1 MFTSPQRPD
10 EKLILGLINM
20 ARRSFGDTMPEN
32 DVREVLARKGTLF
45 VAIDSK
51 DEPVGFANTEYAKP
65 IVHLSGGV
73 VGPEHQGNG
82 LYTLLTLTRLCNGIS
97 QGCYIVTTHTQNPVI
112 EYTIANSLKMLVR
125 SGDIRNFDL
134 LHRLAPNRYGRMLT
148 KAMPHSKDES
158 INRMYGKLN
167 YARGDAYELLFVTGV
182 VR

>member
-1 MFTSPQRPD
+1 
-10 EKLILGLINM
+10 
-20 ARRSFGDTMPEN
+20 MPEK

-45 VAIDSK
+45 VALDSK

-73 VGPEHQGNG
+73 VGPDHQGNG
-82 LYTLLTLTRLCNGIS
+82 LYALLTLTRLCNGIS

-112 EYTIANSLKMLVR
+112 EYTIANSLKMLVNL
-125 SGDIRNFDL
+125 GNIGNFEL
-134 LHRLAPNRYGRMLT
+134 LRRLTPNRYGRMLT
-148 KAMPHSKDES
+148 RSMPHSKDES
-158 INRMYGKLN
+158 INMVYRKLN